1 MGKIVGIYKI
11 TSPTGKAYIG
21 QSWDIKKRWSAYNNL
36 KCKTQCR
43 IYNSL
48 LSHTPSSHLF
58 EIIHELPGD
67 VDQEVLD
74 RFEGF
79 YIAMYRD
86 AGVELLNLMTGR
98 SCGQHSQETK
108 DKIGEKNK
116 GRKVNAYQVQRIK
129 ETHIGKI
136 VTKETRHR
144 QSIALKGKGGFFGKS
159 HSAAWRKAAAERK
172 TGTTHTDES
181 KRKMSFAKM
190 GNANRLGKS
199 FSDESKKK
207 ISEGRKG
214 KRMPQESINRMK
226 EKLKGR
232 VFTPE
237 WKQKISD
244 GQRGR
249 KLSEETK
256 EKIRQANLGKKA
268 SEETKLKMSET
279 RKNKL

>member
-11 TSPTGKAYIG
+11 TSPTGGVYIG
-21 QSWDIKKRWSAYNNL
+21 QSWDIKKRWSAYNTL
-36 KCKTQCR
+36 KCKNQCR

-48 LSHTPSSHLF
+48 LSHTPSAHLF
-58 EIIHELPGD
+58 EIIHELPRD
-67 VDQEVLD
+67 IDQEVLD
-74 RFEGF
+74 GHEMV
-79 YIAMYRD
+79 YIELYRS
-86 AGVELLNLMTGR
+86 AGIDLLNLMSGR
-98 SCGQHSQETK
+98 SCGRHSKETK
-108 DKIGEKNK
+108 DKIGAKNK
-116 GRKVNAYQVQRIK
+116 GRKVTAYQVQRIK
-129 ETHIGKI
+129 ETHIGKT
-136 VTKETRHR
+136 VTMETRHR

-159 HSAAWRKAAAERK
+159 HSEAWCQAAAERK
-172 TGTTHTDES
+172 IGTTHTDEA

-199 FSDESKKK
+199 FSEESKKK

-214 KRMPQESINRMK
+214 KRIPQESINRMK

-249 KLSEETK
+249 KHSEETK